1 MAKNEVMVITEQD
14 IKEKLALGESEI
26 DTLKYL
32 VANAGI
38 EMDEETKRAFISSR
52 NVQAVSIA
60 RLNEF
65 KCWCKKTVDYL
76 DAIFKHAFN
85 VGTYE
90 EFPANVKL
98 KNNGST
104 HKFKD
109 GAAAIVADTLLKKRL
124 VTKEQL
130 FAVLSVDNIAK
141 ASGLKKEKLMEMFPD
156 VIIEEKKSATL
167 IIS

>member
-1 MAKNEVMVITEQD
+1 MASKDVMVVTEDD
-14 IKEKLALGESEI
+14 IKEKLQLGAHEI
-26 DTLKYL
+26 ETLKFL
-32 VANAGI
+32 VAHAGI
-38 EMDEETKRAFISSR
+38 EMDEGAKQEFIAQR
-52 NVQAVSIA
+52 NAKAVSIG

-65 KCWCKKTVDYL
+65 KAWCKKAVDYL
-76 DAIFKHAFN
+76 DAIFKHSFN

-130 FAVLSVDNIAK
+130 FAVLSVDAIAK
-141 ASGLKKEKLMEMFPD
+141 ASGIKKEKLMEMFPD

>member
-1 MAKNEVMVITEQD
+1 MASKDVMVVTEDD
-14 IKEKLALGESEI
+14 IKEKLQLGAHEI
-26 DTLKYL
+26 ETLKFL
-32 VANAGI
+32 VAHAGI
-38 EMDEETKRAFISSR
+38 EMDEGAKQEFIAQR
-52 NVQAVSIA
+52 NAKAVSIG

-65 KCWCKKTVDYL
+65 KAWCKKAVDYL
-76 DAIFKHAFN
+76 DAIFKHSFN

-130 FAVLSVDNIAK
+130 FAVLSVDAIAK

>member
-1 MAKNEVMVITEQD
+1 M
-14 IKEKLALGESEI
+14 
-26 DTLKYL
+26 
-32 VANAGI
+32 
-38 EMDEETKRAFISSR
+38 
-52 NVQAVSIA
+52 
-60 RLNEF
+60 
-65 KCWCKKTVDYL
+65 
-76 DAIFKHAFN
+76 
-85 VGTYE
+85 
-90 EFPANVKL
+90 KL

>member
-1 MAKNEVMVITEQD
+1 MASKEVMVVTEDD
-14 IKEKLALGESEI
+14 IKEKLQLGAHEI
-26 DTLKYL
+26 ETLKFL
-32 VANAGI
+32 VAHAGI
-38 EMDEETKRAFISSR
+38 EMDEGAQQEFIAQR
-52 NVQAVSIA
+52 NAKAVSIG

-65 KCWCKKTVDYL
+65 KAWCKKAVDYL
-76 DAIFKHAFN
+76 DAIFKHSFN

-130 FAVLSVDNIAK
+130 FAVLSVDAIAK

>member
-1 MAKNEVMVITEQD
+1 MASKEVMVVTEDD
-14 IKEKLALGESEI
+14 IKEKLQLGAHEI
-26 DTLKYL
+26 ETFKFL
-32 VANAGI
+32 VAHAGI
-38 EMDEETKRAFISSR
+38 EMDEETKQMFIAQR
-52 NVQAVSIA
+52 NAKAVYIA

-65 KCWCKKTVDYL
+65 KAWCAKTVVYIDTV
-76 DAIFKHAFN
+76 FKHAFN
-85 VGTYE
+85 VGTVE
-90 EFPANVKL
+90 NFPANVKL

-130 FAVLSVDNIAK
+130 FEVLSVDNIAK

-167 IIS
+167 IIT

>member
-1 MAKNEVMVITEQD
+1 MATKEVMVVTEDD
-14 IKEKLALGESEI
+14 IKEKLQLGAHEI
-26 DTLKYL
+26 ETLKFL
-32 VANAGI
+32 VAHAGI
-38 EMDEETKRAFISSR
+38 EMDEGAKQEFIAQR
-52 NVQAVSIA
+52 NAKAVSIG

-65 KCWCKKTVDYL
+65 KAWCKKAVDYL
-76 DAIFKHAFN
+76 DAIFKHSFN

-130 FAVLSVDNIAK
+130 FAVLSVDAIAK

>member
-1 MAKNEVMVITEQD
+1 MASKEVMVVTEDD
-14 IKEKLALGESEI
+14 IKEKLQLGAHEI
-26 DTLKYL
+26 ETLKFL
-32 VANAGI
+32 VAHAGI
-38 EMDEETKRAFISSR
+38 EMDEGAQQEFIAQR
-52 NVQAVSIA
+52 NAKAVSIG

-65 KCWCKKTVDYL
+65 KAWCKKAVDYL
-76 DAIFKHAFN
+76 DAIFKHSFN

-90 EFPANVKL
+90 DFPANVKL

-130 FAVLSVDNIAK
+130 FAVLSVDAIAK